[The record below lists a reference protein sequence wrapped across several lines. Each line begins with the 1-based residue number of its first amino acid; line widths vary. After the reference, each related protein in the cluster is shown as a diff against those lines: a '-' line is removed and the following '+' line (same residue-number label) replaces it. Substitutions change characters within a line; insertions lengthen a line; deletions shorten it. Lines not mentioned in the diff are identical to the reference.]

1 MNKSADDEWGVVQG
15 LLPAGWEQAARECG
29 AFRRARYLPEPG
41 ALLRL
46 LLFHAINDCG
56 LRETVAQAKV
66 SGIADMSQVALLKRL
81 RSSGAWLAW
90 IGAALCRT
98 WREAPR
104 LPETMRVRAVD
115 STTIQGPAS
124 KGTEWRVHYSL
135 NLQSLDCDWFEL
147 TDAKGGELL
156 ERTPMNPG
164 DVLLADRNYL
174 RPAAVAAAHKAQAYV
189 LIRLRWTHSK
199 LLDARGKPFSALDH
213 VRGLKVGRVRSWRVQ
228 LPNDDGA
235 PIAGRVVALRLPA
248 PLAAKAT
255 RRAERASDKKGKKP
269 DPRSLEAAQFVM
281 VFTTLPEKLLS
292 ASSVMEL
299 YRYRWQIELA
309 FKRMKQLLKLG
320 RLPHQDPV
328 VARTWILAKL
338 VVALLLETLY
348 RNARALSPWGYS
360 IARHAGE
367 PAR

>member
-1 MNKSADDEWGVVQG
+1 MNKSSEDESAVFQR
-15 LLPAGWEQAARECG
+15 LMTERWEQAARECG
-29 AFRRARYLPEPG
+29 AFRRARYLAEPG

-104 LPETMRVRAVD
+104 LPEAMRVRAVD

-255 RRAERASDKKGKKP
+255 RRAERASYKKGKKP

-348 RNARALSPWGYS
+348 RNARTLSPWGHS
-360 IARHAGE
+360 IASYAGE

>member
-1 MNKSADDEWGVVQG
+1 MNKSAGDEWGVVQR
-15 LLPAGWEQAARECG
+15 LLPADWEQAARDCG
-29 AFRRARYLPEPG
+29 AFRRARYLTEPG

-46 LLFHAINDCG
+46 LLFHAVNDCG
-56 LRETVAQAKV
+56 LRETVAQAKA

-98 WREAPR
+98 WRETPR

-115 STTIQGPAS
+115 STAIQGPAS
-124 KGTEWRVHYSL
+124 KGTDWRVHYSL
-135 NLQSLDCDWFEL
+135 NLASLDCDWFEV

-156 ERTPMNPG
+156 ERTPMNSG

-174 RPAAVAAAHKAQAYV
+174 RPAAVAAARRAEAHV
-189 LIRLRWTHSK
+189 LIRMRWTHPK
-199 LLDARGKPFSALDH
+199 LLNAQGKPFSALDH
-213 VRGLKVGRVRSWRVQ
+213 VRTLRVGRVGSWPVQ

-235 PIAGRVVALRLPA
+235 LIVGRVVALRLPA
-248 PLAAKAT
+248 PLVAKAT
-255 RRAERASDKKGKKP
+255 RRVERTSVKKGKKP

-281 VFTTLPEKLLS
+281 VFTTLPDKLLP
-292 ASSVMEL
+292 ASGVMEL

-338 VVALLLETLY
+338 VVALLLETLF
-348 RNARALSPWGYS
+348 RNARTLSPWGYS
-360 IARHAGE
+360 IESRVGEHAR
-367 PAR
+367 